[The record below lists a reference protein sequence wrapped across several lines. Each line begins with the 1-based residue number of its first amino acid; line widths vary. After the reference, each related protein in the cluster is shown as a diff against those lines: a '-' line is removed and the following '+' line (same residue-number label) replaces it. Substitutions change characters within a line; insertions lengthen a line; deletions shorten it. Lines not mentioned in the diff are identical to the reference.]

1 MLAFLDGQDHFIAA
15 HWLNMLVDDKLL
27 LDGLW
32 RLVTGAAFDPA
43 CGAGRVVGL
52 ALVVS

>member
-1 MLAFLDGQDHFIAA
+1 
-15 HWLNMLVDDKLL
+15 MLVDDKLL

-43 CGAGRVVGL
+43 CGAGEQ
-52 ALVVS
+52 